1 MKEVFKNLNKGEK
14 DMKKVFKNHQERVG
28 NTPIVRWGMYRDVEI
43 FLKLEG
49 TNPTGSLKDRSA
61 LAIIKNKLENGELK
75 KGMRLLDASSGSFA
89 CSMAY
94 FGNRFGFKSVV
105 VVNKKLTRINDMFL
119 QGQEAEIIHY
129 GDVTGDGYRRC
140 LEMIQESPGKYC
152 FLDQLNN
159 WASPQAHYDS
169 TAPEIIEAMP
179 DVDFIA
185 ASMGSGATL
194 CGISTFINE
203 KKPEVKIIASN
214 GKMGGKKIAG
224 TFVEGPDY
232 ITPFIKSLQ
241 EKKLIDFIGYVSYE
255 QAINHVRQDL
265 MTKGF
270 NVGPQTG
277 GVFEAVIQAIDTL
290 NLRGN
295 LVIISGDHSW
305 KNMDKL
311 FPEMF
316 S

>member
-1 MKEVFKNLNKGEK
+1 
-14 DMKKVFKNHQERVG
+14 MKKIFKNHQERVG
-28 NTPIVRWGMYRDVEI
+28 STPIVRWGMHKDAEI

-61 LAIIKNKLENGELK
+61 LAIIKEKLKIGELK
-75 KGMRLLDASSGSFA
+75 EGMLLLDASSGSFA

-94 FGNRFGFKSVV
+94 FGNRFGFPSTV
-105 VVNKKLTRINDMFL
+105 VVNKKLTKINEMFL
-119 QGQEAEIIHY
+119 RGQEAEIIHH
-129 GDVTGDGYRRC
+129 GDVTGDGYKHC
-140 LEMIQESPGKYC
+140 LGLVQESPGKYC

-169 TAPEIIEAMP
+169 TAPEILEVMP

-194 CGISTFINE
+194 YGVSTFM
-203 KKPEVKIIASN
+203 KKQKPEVKIIASN
-214 GKMGGKKIAG
+214 GKPGGKKIAG

-232 ITPFIKSLQ
+232 ITPFIKSLR
-241 EKKLIDFIGYVSYE
+241 EEGLVDFIGYASYE
-255 QAINHVRQDL
+255 QAIDRVKQDL
-265 MTKGF
+265 ITKGF

-277 GVFEAVIQAIDTL
+277 GVFEATIQAIDQL
-290 NLRGN
+290 NLSGKM
-295 LVIISGDHSW
+295 VIISGDHSW

>member
-1 MKEVFKNLNKGEK
+1 MKN
-14 DMKKVFKNHQERVG
+14 VFKNHQERVG
-28 NTPIVRWGMYRDVEI
+28 NTPIVKWGMYKDTEI

-49 TNPTGSLKDRSA
+49 ANPTGSLKDRSA
-61 LAIIKNKLENGELK
+61 LAIIRNKLETGELK

-105 VVNKKLTRINDMFL
+105 VVNKKLTRINGMFL
-119 QGQEAEIIHY
+119 LGQEAEVIHY
-129 GDVTGDGYRRC
+129 GEVTGDGYNRC
-140 LEMIQESPGKYC
+140 LEMVRDSPDKYC

-159 WASPQAHYDS
+159 WVSPSAHFE
-169 TAPEIIEAMP
+169 TTGPEILGAMP

-194 CGISTFINE
+194 YGVSTFMNK

-214 GKMGGKKIAG
+214 GKPGKKIAG
-224 TFVEGPDY
+224 TFVDGPDY
-232 ITPFIKSLQ
+232 VSPFIMALR
-241 EKKLIDFIGYVSYE
+241 EERLVDFVGLVSYE
-255 QAINHVRQDL
+255 EALGHVKADL
-265 MTKGF
+265 IREGF
-270 NVGPQTG
+270 NVGLQTG
-277 GVFEAVIQAIDTL
+277 GVFEASIQAIDDL
-290 NLRGN
+290 GLSGK

-305 KNMDKL
+305 KNMDKF